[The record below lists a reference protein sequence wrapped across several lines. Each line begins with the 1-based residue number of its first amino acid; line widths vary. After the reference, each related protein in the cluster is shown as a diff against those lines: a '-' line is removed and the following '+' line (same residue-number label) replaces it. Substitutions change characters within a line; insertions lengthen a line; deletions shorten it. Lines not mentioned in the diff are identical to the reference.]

1 MKFRAIVR
9 AQYQKLSP
17 KQRPIAIVLVVLVCL
32 LLLFILFK
40 YYLNSHHDRPETPPM
55 LIRQGEQITVPEHS
69 PLRTQLTIK
78 PVLVAS
84 LPHLISLPG
93 VVEIDPARHVNILPP
108 LTGRLTKLNANL
120 GDYVKK
126 DQILA
131 EISSPDLAQAS
142 SDNDKAL
149 AAFKLAEEALKRAKA
164 VNHAGGSAVK
174 DVQIAESNYFQT
186 KAEAKRTAD
195 KLSALGNNSFSL
207 LTIKAPMDGKI
218 TSLNYGLGAYITD
231 PTALLMSVA
240 DLSTIWV
247 TANVPE
253 NIISVIRPD
262 QSVVISL
269 SAYPLQDFRG
279 KITFINALLD
289 PDTRRN
295 KTRIALS
302 NPDGKLQPN
311 MYATI
316 KVAVPQP
323 KSIFIPI
330 SALFMNNDTTSVYVE
345 TTPWTFKRKRVQL
358 GAEDNN
364 IIRVISGLKADD
376 RIVVNGGIFIND

>member
-17 KQRPIAIVLVVLVCL
+17 KQQPIAILLIVFVCL

-40 YYLNSHHDRPETPPM
+40 YSSNQEQPETPPLM
-55 LIRQGEQITVPEHS
+55 IRQGDHIIVPEHS
-69 PLRTQLTIK
+69 SLRAQLTIK
-78 PVLVAS
+78 PVSVS
-84 LPHLISLPG
+84 NLPHLVSLPG
-93 VVEIDPARHVNILPP
+93 VIEVDPTHNVNILPP
-108 LTGRLTKLNANL
+108 LTGRLTKIYANI
-120 GDYVKK
+120 GDYVQK

-142 SDNDKAL
+142 SDDDKAL
-149 AAFKLAEEALKRAKA
+149 AALQLAQEALKRAKA

-174 DVQIAESNYFQT
+174 DVQIAKSNYIQA

-195 KLSALGNNSFSL
+195 KLKALGNSNFSL
-207 LTIKAPMDGKI
+207 LTIKAPMEGRI
-218 TSLNYGLGAYITD
+218 TALNYGLGAYITD
-231 PTALLMSVA
+231 PTAILMSVA

-253 NIISVIRPD
+253 NIVSVIRPN
-262 QSVVISL
+262 QAVAISL
-269 SAYPLQDFRG
+269 SAYPNQDFQG

-302 NPDGKLQPN
+302 NPDGKLLPN
-311 MYATI
+311 MYATV
-316 KVAVPQP
+316 KVIVPQP
-323 KSIFIPI
+323 ESILIPT

-345 TTPWTFKRKRVQL
+345 IAPWTFERKSVQL
-358 GAEDNN
+358 GKEDNN
-364 IIRVISGLKADD
+364 IIRVLSGLKADD
-376 RIVVNGGIFIND
+376 HIVVNGGIFIND